1 MRELRAVPYAQGPSP
16 QAGLRFSVTTRAQL
30 SFKRPVGIA
39 YLHQA
44 TGSRT
49 SEAESRDP
57 GFRPEKEGEAARQ
70 KGNRDYDCLL
80 QLKSSSLLPSE
91 THPRPE

>member
-1 MRELRAVPYAQGPSP
+1 MQCPTHTEPVSP
-16 QAGLRFSVTTRAQL
+16 RGSALPGHDTSPGAIQV
-30 SFKRPVGIA
+30 PVGTA

-57 GFRPEKEGEAARQ
+57 NFHPEKEGEAARQ
-70 KGNRDYDCLL
+70 KGSRD
-80 QLKSSSLLPSE
+80 
-91 THPRPE
+91 